1 MTSTPRSR
9 YRGPRLAL
17 LAGLIVLA
25 ATLTQCR
32 MVTDAVTRP
41 DTAADIAGRDKDKE
55 KGGSKCFKKCLK
67 EMFKALDE
75 EEERHEENLDD
86 CGRNKA
92 CKRAEIERYK
102 EAIKQII
109 ADRKKCQEECHH
121 QGGGRGGR

>member
-1 MTSTPRSR
+1 MTSTPRHR

-25 ATLTQCR
+25 ATVTQCR

-41 DTAADIAGRDKDKE
+41 DTGADVAHRDRDNN
-55 KGGSKCFKKCLK
+55 GNKCFKKCLK
-67 EMFKALDE
+67 EMFKALDD
-75 EEERHEENLDD
+75 EEERHEENMDD

-102 EAIKQII
+102 AAIKQII